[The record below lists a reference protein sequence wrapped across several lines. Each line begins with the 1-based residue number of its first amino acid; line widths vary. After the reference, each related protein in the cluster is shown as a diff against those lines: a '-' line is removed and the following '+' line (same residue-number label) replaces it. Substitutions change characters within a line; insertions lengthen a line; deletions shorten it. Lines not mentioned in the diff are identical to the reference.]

1 MKNLFVF
8 PGKTRIPERRKGG
21 CGCRC
26 GWAGAAMTD
35 SELWM
40 EAVS

>member
-8 PGKTRIPERRKGG
+8 PGKTSIPERRKGG
-21 CGCRC
+21 CG
-26 GWAGAAMTD
+26 WAGAAMAD